1 MRQISSSPCYH
12 TCLLPSPPISPLSP
26 PISPISPGYY
36 TCLLRYQHEDFAGA
50 AAACD
55 AALRSGACDGS
66 AASRYGEIW
75 GRYGAVWRVRR
86 VSRLQIWGDMGEI
99 WGDMGRGGLTR
110 AEHTA
115 TPRTRL
121 QPAVSEPC
129 PQRSN
134 TGTRSV
140 YLKVYS

>member
-1 MRQISSSPCYH
+1 MRQISAYLEAQMRQISAYLEAQMRQISSSPCYH

-75 GRYGAVWRVRR
+75 GRYG
-86 VSRLQIWGDMGEI
+86 EI
-99 WGDMGRGGLTR
+99 WGGG
-110 AEHTA
+110 
-115 TPRTRL
+115 
-121 QPAVSEPC
+121 
-129 PQRSN
+129 
-134 TGTRSV
+134 G
-140 YLKVYS
+140 